1 MEQLSRRKALLGAA
15 SLAVAAAAPAV
26 TAAPANVPVIWDGKN
41 MWESFKK
48 DATGFAFP
56 CKQGSRTAYVAF
68 DPQCPDCIRLYDRVK
83 PLLNE
88 IHLVWCPIAFLN
100 IHSDP
105 QGAAILS
112 AKDPTAKFE
121 ELHEHFR
128 DAGFRGFR
136 YDLAK
141 IPEDVRNKVWTNTKL
156 HRRCGCRAVPYGV
169 YQTKKGDYVPFD
181 ENLTTAELKKLFE
194 L

>member
-1 MEQLSRRKALLGAA
+1 MEHLSRRKALLGAA

-26 TAAPANVPVIWDGKN
+26 TAAPANVPVIWDGKK
-41 MWESFKK
+41 MWESFEK

-56 CKQGSRTAYVAF
+56 CKKGSRTAYVAF

-169 YQTKKGDYVPFD
+169 YQTKKGD
-181 ENLTTAELKKLFE
+181 
-194 L
+194 